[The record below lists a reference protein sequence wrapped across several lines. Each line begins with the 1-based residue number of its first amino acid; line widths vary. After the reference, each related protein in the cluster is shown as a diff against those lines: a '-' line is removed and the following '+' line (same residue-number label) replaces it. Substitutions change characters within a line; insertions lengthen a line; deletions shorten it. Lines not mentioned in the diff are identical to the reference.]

1 MQQENDSKH
10 KSKSITEWQQ
20 KNKTK
25 KNRPSGVVRSVS
37 WPHHDWDALV
47 REQFTPEITRI
58 SLNSKAFCKE
68 EWCCIL
74 PDHCAGLIHNYR
86 KCLVEVIAA
95 KGGSTSHE
103 ITHSHSSSTVNVC
116 MVCLAQTWNSIIVW
130 VLGLLLGLFWRVH
143 KMLWPIYVEINI
155 N

>member
-1 MQQENDSKH
+1 MQQDNDSKH

-20 KNKTK
+20 KK
-25 KNRPSGVVRSVS
+25 KQVFCCGQVSVLTSS
-37 WPHHDWDALV
+37 WLRCFGKRTIH
-47 REQFTPEITRI
+47 TRNHKNI
-58 SLNSKAFCKE
+58 AELKGFFFKE
-68 EWCCIL
+68 EWSCIL
-74 PDHCAGLIHNYR
+74 PDRCAGLIHNCR
-86 KCLVEVIAA
+86 KFLGEVLAA

-116 MVCLAQTWNSIIVW
+116 MVCLVQTSNSIIVW
-130 VLGLLLGLFWRVH
+130 VLGLFWRVN